1 MVSFRNFFTATL
13 ALASPISAALTA
25 VQITG
30 NIKTLTS
37 KSMAIQAPAQSIT
50 IVNGPL
56 IVVGLGPFPTIIAG
70 FTDII
75 STTSVAISQMQ
86 ESTPIAAGADSDMIY
101 EAFREF
107 VRVHQALLNILIGKA
122 GLFNTVPVIGQPVAA
137 ILQQLEGI
145 VDKIAFDLIDLVE
158 ARASDLQKETN
169 ALGATLDVCINS
181 YKGIST

>member
-101 EAFREF
+101 EAFRE
-107 VRVHQALLNILIGKA
+107 VRVGDSLAQNM
-122 GLFNTVPVIGQPVAA
+122 
-137 ILQQLEGI
+137 
-145 VDKIAFDLIDLVE
+145 
-158 ARASDLQKETN
+158 
-169 ALGATLDVCINS
+169 
-181 YKGIST
+181 Y